1 MKSCKA
7 GLDYYKCLDICLND
21 CGYEDEKL
29 IQLISLL
36 SYIVEYFSYIVK
48 TANTKD
54 KVNNHIMIFTT
65 ISKFTDMIILK
76 SNKQSFDI
84 KNADCLMVCLEK
96 LCELLVKE
104 MSYKKLYKILNPIEK
119 KIRKGSIDYFTDEV
133 DIQRWT
139 TFYYL
144 LKRYKKY

>member
-21 CGYEDEKL
+21 CGYENEKL

-76 SNKQSFDI
+76 SKKQSFDI

>member
-76 SNKQSFDI
+76 SKKQSFDI

>member
-21 CGYEDEKL
+21 CGYDDEKL
-29 IQLISLL
+29 IKLISLL

-76 SNKQSFDI
+76 SKKQSFDI

-96 LCELLVKE
+96 LCELLVKK